1 MKEKL
6 LKLEEAIVKTPTIIK
21 SLYCEVIEE
30 IKLSFTKLKDISTTN
45 FDLGIH
51 HMDCGNI
58 SDAKMRF
65 MLVIKLKP
73 EIAMAHYHLG
83 RCHMF
88 NLAFDKAKAEFEITL
103 NLDPT
108 ITKAK
113 YRLDL
118 INHQVTDLQIPT
130 EVTREDYNTLS
141 KNYEN
146 YMLNQLGYNA
156 YDQLAVAMVEFIKE
170 THKVI
175 DLGCGTGL
183 SGASLVERS
192 TIKSLTG
199 VDLSTKMLE
208 FASLLKIEN
217 SPVYTQ
223 VKELDFNNLE
233 QLQEKFD
240 VITACMSFGYAG
252 DLDKVFK
259 NLDNISAKEAILG
272 LVVLKST
279 NDQIEFNYDYASLS
293 FNEIYLNSI
302 FKKYKWSIKK
312 QEEVAIFSNNTL
324 GLMFI
329 LEKN

>member
-6 LKLEEAIVKTPTIIK
+6 LKLEEAIVKIPTIIK
-21 SLYCEVIEE
+21 NLYCEVIEE
-30 IKLSFTKLKDISTTN
+30 IKLSFIKLKDISTTN

-51 HMDCGNI
+51 HMNCGNI

-65 MLVIKLKP
+65 ILVIKLKP

-170 THKVI
+170 THK
-175 DLGCGTGL
+175 
-183 SGASLVERS
+183 
-192 TIKSLTG
+192 
-199 VDLSTKMLE
+199 
-208 FASLLKIEN
+208 
-217 SPVYTQ
+217 
-223 VKELDFNNLE
+223 
-233 QLQEKFD
+233 
-240 VITACMSFGYAG
+240 
-252 DLDKVFK
+252 
-259 NLDNISAKEAILG
+259 
-272 LVVLKST
+272 
-279 NDQIEFNYDYASLS
+279 
-293 FNEIYLNSI
+293 
-302 FKKYKWSIKK
+302 
-312 QEEVAIFSNNTL
+312 
-324 GLMFI
+324 
-329 LEKN
+329 